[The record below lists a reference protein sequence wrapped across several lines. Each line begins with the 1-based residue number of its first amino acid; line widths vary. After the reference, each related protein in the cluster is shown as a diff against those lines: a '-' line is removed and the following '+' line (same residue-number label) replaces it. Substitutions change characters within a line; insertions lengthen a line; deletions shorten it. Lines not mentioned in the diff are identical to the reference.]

1 MKSKKKYIIL
11 ITIFI
16 LLIVGTY
23 YFILKDYSILEFKN
37 SLQNCNIT
45 YIIISFI
52 CVFLFAFFGALF
64 LKRMLKHFKKKIS
77 WFQAFGYLT
86 TEVYF
91 SGITPS
97 STGGQP
103 VQMYEMN
110 KDKILVRTSGIV
122 VLLNTILYK
131 VALILLALILVPI
144 YLKNIFHIN
153 TLFNYLIILGT
164 ITNILVIILFIA
176 IVYSKKTLP
185 NIINKLISF
194 ANKIHLIKDKQKQQT
209 KFQEAIQGYKKC
221 AKLTKEK
228 PLILLEGLI
237 YMILQRLSI
246 LSVSYFIYLS
256 FGLNTMSAL
265 ELIAF
270 QICITL
276 ASDFI
281 PLPGGVGISETL
293 LLKINKFIYGVS
305 LATSSMI
312 LLRGISFYIF
322 IILAGIFYLI
332 FHFSK
337 RQKREIKRSKNGR

>member
-1 MKSKKKYIIL
+1 
-11 ITIFI
+11 
-16 LLIVGTY
+16 
-23 YFILKDYSILEFKN
+23 
-37 SLQNCNIT
+37 
-45 YIIISFI
+45 
-52 CVFLFAFFGALF
+52 
-64 LKRMLKHFKKKIS
+64 MLKHFKKKIS
-77 WFQAFGYLT
+77 WFQAFGYLA

-110 KDKILVRTSGIV
+110 KDKILVRTSGVV

-131 VALILLALILVPI
+131 VALLLLALILVPI

-153 TLFNYLIILGT
+153 TLFNYLIILGA

-176 IVYSKKTLP
+176 MVYSKKTLP

-194 ANKIHLIKDKQKQQT
+194 ANKIHLI
-209 KFQEAIQGYKKC
+209 
-221 AKLTKEK
+221 KLTKEK

-246 LSVSYFIYLS
+246 LSISYFIYLS

-293 LLKINKFIYGVS
+293 LLKINKFIYGAS

-337 RQKREIKRSKNGR
+337 RQKRKKSITW